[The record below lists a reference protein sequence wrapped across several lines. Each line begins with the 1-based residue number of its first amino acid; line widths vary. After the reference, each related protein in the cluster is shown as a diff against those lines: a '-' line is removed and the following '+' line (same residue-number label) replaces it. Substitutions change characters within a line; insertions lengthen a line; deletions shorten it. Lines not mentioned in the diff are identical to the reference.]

1 MFSSSTV
8 LPSCTFVHPFTHP
21 FLHNMALLEIENL
34 HVGVEDEDIKILN
47 GVDLTL
53 DTGEVHAIMGP
64 NGSGKSTLAAVL
76 AGREEYEV
84 LEGSVRYDGEDLLE
98 LEPEERAEKGIF
110 LAFQYPVELPGVS
123 MTNFLKE
130 AVNSVREARGQETL
144 SAAEFLQMVRERAKL
159 VDLNA
164 DLTKRSVNEG
174 FSGGEKKRNEIFQ
187 LAMLEP
193 RLAILDETDSGLDI
207 DALQQVSDG
216 VNKLRSDD
224 RGFMIITHYQRLL
237 DYIVPDRVH
246 IMMDGKVVRSGDKEL
261 AVKLEEE
268 GYEELRKEAAAAAA

>member
-1 MFSSSTV
+1 
-8 LPSCTFVHPFTHP
+8 
-21 FLHNMALLEIENL
+21 MALLEINNL

-53 DTGEVHAIMGP
+53 DTGDMHAIMGP
-64 NGSGKSTLAAVL
+64 NGSGKSTLASVL

-84 LEGSVRYDGEDLLE
+84 LEGDIHYDGEDLLE
-98 LEPEERAEKGIF
+98 LEPEERAEEGVF

-130 AVNSVREARGQETL
+130 SVNSVREARGQEEL
-144 SAAEFLQMVRERAKL
+144 SSAEFLQQMRERADML
-159 VDLNA
+159 GLDA

-207 DALQQVSDG
+207 DALQSVANG
-216 VNKLRSDD
+216 VNKLRDGD
-224 RGFMIITHYQRLL
+224 RGFLVITHYERILQ
-237 DYIVPDRVH
+237 YIVPDRVH
-246 IMMDGKVVRSGDKEL
+246 VMMDGQIARSGDKEL
-261 AVKLEEE
+261 AQQLEEH
-268 GYEELRKEAAAAAA
+268 GYEWIREEVAAAAA

>member
-1 MFSSSTV
+1 
-8 LPSCTFVHPFTHP
+8 
-21 FLHNMALLEIENL
+21 
-34 HVGVEDEDIKILN
+34 
-47 GVDLTL
+47 
-53 DTGEVHAIMGP
+53 MGP

-84 LEGSVRYDGEDLLE
+84 LEGEIRYDGEDLLD
-98 LEPEERAEKGIF
+98 LEPEERAEEGIF

-130 AVNSVREARGQETL
+130 SVNSVREARGEEEL
-144 SAAEFLQMVRERAKL
+144 SSAEFLKQLRKRADMMGL
-159 VDLNA
+159 DA

-207 DALQQVSDG
+207 DALQDVSDG
-216 VNKLRSDD
+216 VNTLRSDD
-224 RGFMIITHYQRLL
+224 RGFLVITHYERILQ
-237 DYIVPDRVH
+237 YIVPDRVH
-246 IMMDGKVVRSGDKEL
+246 VMIDGEIARSGDKEL
-261 AVKLEEE
+261 ARHLENH
-268 GYEELRKEAAAAAA
+268 GYEGIRGETAVAAA

>member
-1 MFSSSTV
+1 
-8 LPSCTFVHPFTHP
+8 
-21 FLHNMALLEIENL
+21 MALLEINNL

-53 DTGEVHAIMGP
+53 DTGDMHAIMGP
-64 NGSGKSTLAAVL
+64 NGSGKSTLASVL

-84 LEGSVRYDGEDLLE
+84 LEGEIHYDGEDLLE
-98 LEPEERAEKGIF
+98 LEPEERAEEGVF

-130 AVNSVREARGQETL
+130 SVNSVREARGQEEL
-144 SAAEFLQMVRERAKL
+144 SSAEFLQQMRERADML
-159 VDLNA
+159 GLDA

-207 DALQQVSDG
+207 DALQSVANG
-216 VNKLRSDD
+216 VNKLRDGD
-224 RGFMIITHYQRLL
+224 RGFLVITHYERILQ
-237 DYIVPDRVH
+237 YIVPDRVH
-246 IMMDGKVVRSGDKEL
+246 VMMDGQIARSGDKDL
-261 AVKLEEE
+261 AETLEEH
-268 GYEELRKEAAAAAA
+268 GYEWIREEVAAAAA

>member
-1 MFSSSTV
+1 
-8 LPSCTFVHPFTHP
+8 
-21 FLHNMALLEIENL
+21 MALLEIENL
-34 HVGVEDEDIKILN
+34 HVGVEDEDIHILK

-53 DTGEVHAIMGP
+53 DTGNLHAIMGP
-64 NGSGKSTLAAVL
+64 NGSGKSTLASVL

-84 LEGSVRYDGEDLLE
+84 LEGSIRYDGDDLLE
-98 LEPEERAEKGIF
+98 LEPEERAEEGIF

-130 AVNSVREARGQETL
+130 AVNSVREARGEDEL
-144 SAAEFLQMVRERAKL
+144 SSTEFLQQMRERADML
-159 VDLNA
+159 GLDA

-207 DALQQVSDG
+207 DALQSVANG
-216 VNKLRSDD
+216 VNKLRDGD
-224 RGFMIITHYQRLL
+224 RGFLVITHYERILQ
-237 DYIVPDRVH
+237 YIVPDRVH
-246 IMMDGKVVRSGDKEL
+246 VMMDGQIARSGDKDL
-261 AVKLEEE
+261 AETLEEH
-268 GYEELRKEAAAAAA
+268 GYEWIREEVAAAAA

>member
-1 MFSSSTV
+1 
-8 LPSCTFVHPFTHP
+8 
-21 FLHNMALLEIENL
+21 MALLEIENL
-34 HVGVEDEDIKILN
+34 HVGVEGEDIHILK

-53 DTGEVHAIMGP
+53 DTGEMHAIMGP

-84 LEGSVRYDGEDLLE
+84 LEGEIRYDGEDLLE
-98 LEPEERAEKGIF
+98 LEPEERAEEGIF

-130 AVNSVREARGQETL
+130 AVNSVREARGQEEL
-144 SAAEFLQMVRERAKL
+144 SSAEFLQQMRERAEMMGL
-159 VDLNA
+159 SA

-207 DALQQVSDG
+207 DALKNVSAG
-216 VNKLRSDD
+216 VNKLRNDD
-224 RGFMIITHYQRLL
+224 RGFLVITHYERILE
-237 DYIVPDRVH
+237 YIVPDRVH
-246 IMMDGKVVRSGDKEL
+246 VMIDGKILRSGGKDL
-261 AVKLEEE
+261 ARQLEDH
-268 GYEELRKEAAAAAA
+268 GYEWIREEAAAAAA

>member
-1 MFSSSTV
+1 
-8 LPSCTFVHPFTHP
+8 
-21 FLHNMALLEIENL
+21 MALLEIENL
-34 HVGVEDEDIKILN
+34 HVGVEGEDIHILK

-53 DTGEVHAIMGP
+53 DTGDLHAIMGP
-64 NGSGKSTLAAVL
+64 NGSGKSTLASVL

-84 LEGSVRYDGEDLLE
+84 LEGSIRYNGEDLLE
-98 LEPEERAEKGIF
+98 LEPEERAEEGIF

-130 AVNSVREARGQETL
+130 AVNSVREARGEDEL
-144 SAAEFLQMVRERAKL
+144 SSTEFLQQMRERADML
-159 VDLNA
+159 GLDA

-207 DALQQVSDG
+207 DALQSVANG
-216 VNKLRSDD
+216 VNKLRDGD
-224 RGFMIITHYQRLL
+224 RGFLVITHYERILQ
-237 DYIVPDRVH
+237 YIVPDRVH
-246 IMMDGKVVRSGDKEL
+246 VMMDGQIARSGDKDL
-261 AVKLEEE
+261 AETLEEH
-268 GYEELRKEAAAAAA
+268 GYEWIREEVAAATA